1 MMLKN
6 YIKIAWRNLASNKF
20 YSLINIGGL
29 AIGLATAI
37 LLLIWVQDEKSYD
50 RFHQDYQSIYRL
62 NSTFDVNGKKSSWEG
77 VPAPLAVFARNIP
90 EVKHLVR
97 IATDVDQILSTSD
110 RSKIMDGHTTAFV
123 DSTFFSVFSFHLLAG
138 DTMKPFPDIQS
149 AIITE
154 STAKKFFG
162 STDVLGKPLRFRGEL
177 FTVSGILA
185 DFPVNSSIRFDALF
199 PMEFKA
205 TKFTQDGGNG
215 DWKTIDTDL
224 GNFNYITFVKLR
236 NGAHAEK
243 VAAMFSSSYSKA
255 RNGEVEVDFKL
266 QSLAKIHL
274 VSIAGNDSAAKMVD
288 IFRLVAI
295 LILLIAAVN
304 YINLATARVLNRLK
318 EISVR
323 KVIGAEKRQ
332 LFWQFIFETLPL
344 FLIAIL
350 TATLLLFLLK
360 SFYYNISGKPLS
372 FTLNNYQLWLTLILA
387 SSGTFIASTIYP
399 ALLLSSLNPIKSL
412 KGALSKKF
420 DKAFLRKS
428 LVTFQFTTSIILIV
442 ATLVIGKQIHYIQRQ
457 DLGYDKS
464 YVFTVPLTWGIVE
477 HIDAIKNDLKQ
488 EASILNVALSG
499 IYDLSEMNDAT
510 SDIEW
515 QGKAVDNKMMIGQSV
530 IDNQF
535 IPTMGIKLLEG
546 RNFTG
551 TPTDSNLYILNESA
565 VKEMGLKPPYTGQS
579 IVYHGK
585 KGYIQGIV
593 KDFHFKSLKEK
604 ISPLILTRQ
613 FAGNILYVRTNAR
626 NAGQAIAKVKALYQK
641 YGEGSPFSYRFLDKQ
656 FEAKYN
662 TDIRANMLFRAFAS
676 IAIFI
681 SCLGLLGLSTHTAQ
695 ARIKEIGVRKV
706 LGASVPSILRLLSK
720 EPILLVIL
728 GSVIASPIAWWVMSK
743 WLANF
748 AYRIEI
754 QWWYFPLAGIGAI
767 FIALLTVSFQAIKAA
782 RANPVD
788 SLRNE

>member
-1 MMLKN
+1 
-6 YIKIAWRNLASNKF
+6 
-20 YSLINIGGL
+20 
-29 AIGLATAI
+29 
-37 LLLIWVQDEKSYD
+37 
-50 RFHQDYQSIYRL
+50 
-62 NSTFDVNGKKSSWEG
+62 
-77 VPAPLAVFARNIP
+77 
-90 EVKHLVR
+90 
-97 IATDVDQILSTSD
+97 
-110 RSKIMDGHTTAFV
+110 
-123 DSTFFSVFSFHLLAG
+123 
-138 DTMKPFPDIQS
+138 
-149 AIITE
+149 
-154 STAKKFFG
+154 
-162 STDVLGKPLRFRGEL
+162 
-177 FTVSGILA
+177 
-185 DFPVNSSIRFDALF
+185 
-199 PMEFKA
+199 
-205 TKFTQDGGNG
+205 
-215 DWKTIDTDL
+215 
-224 GNFNYITFVKLR
+224 
-236 NGAHAEK
+236 
-243 VAAMFSSSYSKA
+243 
-255 RNGEVEVDFKL
+255 
-266 QSLAKIHL
+266 
-274 VSIAGNDSAAKMVD
+274 
-288 IFRLVAI
+288 
-295 LILLIAAVN
+295 
-304 YINLATARVLNRLK
+304 
-318 EISVR
+318 
-323 KVIGAEKRQ
+323 
-332 LFWQFIFETLPL
+332 
-344 FLIAIL
+344 
-350 TATLLLFLLK
+350 
-360 SFYYNISGKPLS
+360 
-372 FTLNNYQLWLTLILA
+372 
-387 SSGTFIASTIYP
+387 
-399 ALLLSSLNPIKSL
+399 
-412 KGALSKKF
+412 
-420 DKAFLRKS
+420 
-428 LVTFQFTTSIILIV
+428 
-442 ATLVIGKQIHYIQRQ
+442 
-457 DLGYDKS
+457 
-464 YVFTVPLTWGIVE
+464 VFTVPLTWGIVE

-754 QWWYFPLAGIGAI
+754 QWWYFPLAGIGVI